1 MEEESILKK
10 MERLFK
16 MRRLLKEKKLK
27 RIKDKKLKYG
37 RWDLDDEDDDY
48 DYEDE
53 LLSRPELIEEALKE
67 YMYQFGLSIY
77 QNKQGD
83 YYFKRFADDINIR
96 GFDELDTHH
105 FALREK
111 EPNFFERLLEVVPEN
126 KIHLTGD
133 METAVFDLY
142 EKDAVMTD
150 ILDQMV
156 EEETLKCREILKAT
170 EDVYETADQ
179 TRADEFSRT
188 DALANEEFVPGL
200 DGLAVLNAPCGQIVV
215 IGSEIHRGR
224 KIFTKTA
231 SLLPP
236 AVPTVMRERRFFPPE
251 SNGRLMNAAAKSG
264 WRKRGCLSRQK
275 CVGCANRRPV
285 RCRPVWLKIT
295 ATTAESGFSSCRKT
309 LPAGRVF
316 CIPEISDQAE
326 ESFFW
331 GGEVK

>member
-83 YYFKRFADDINIR
+83 YYFKRFADDIDIR

-170 EDVYETADQ
+170 EDVYETVDQ

-200 DGLAVLNAPCGQIVV
+200 DGLAAENGKARTEDFYEDGKPVAAGSTDSDAGTPVSPAGEQWKAYECGGEERVEKARLPKPAKV
-215 IGSEIHRGR
+215 RRVR
-224 KIFTKTA
+224 KPQT
-231 SLLPP
+231 
-236 AVPTVMRERRFFPPE
+236 
-251 SNGRLMNAAAKSG
+251 
-264 WRKRGCLSRQK
+264 
-275 CVGCANRRPV
+275 
-285 RCRPVWLKIT
+285 
-295 ATTAESGFSSCRKT
+295 SS
-309 LPAGRVF
+309 LPAGM
-316 CIPEISDQAE
+316 
-326 ESFFW
+326 
-331 GGEVK
+331 VKDNGNNR

>member
-48 DYEDE
+48 DYEDD

-83 YYFKRFADDINIR
+83 YYFKRFADDIDIR

-111 EPNFFERLLEVVPEN
+111 EPTFFEKLLEVVPEN

-142 EKDAVMTD
+142 EKDAVMAD
-150 ILDQMV
+150 ILDRMV
-156 EEETLKCREILKAT
+156 EDETLKCREILKAT
-170 EDVYETADQ
+170 EDVYEAPGLT
-179 TRADEFSRT
+179 RT
-188 DALANEEFVPGL
+188 DELSLVDALENEGAVPGFEEL
-200 DGLAVLNAPCGQIVV
+200 VADNGEARAEALYQDDKPAAGSADGETGAPAAPAGEQWEAYECGGEERVEKV
-215 IGSEIHRGR
+215 RLPKPAKVRRVR
-224 KIFTKTA
+224 KPQT
-231 SLLPP
+231 
-236 AVPTVMRERRFFPPE
+236 
-251 SNGRLMNAAAKSG
+251 
-264 WRKRGCLSRQK
+264 
-275 CVGCANRRPV
+275 
-285 RCRPVWLKIT
+285 
-295 ATTAESGFSSCRKT
+295 SS
-309 LPAGRVF
+309 LPAGM
-316 CIPEISDQAE
+316 
-326 ESFFW
+326 
-331 GGEVK
+331 VKDNGNNR

>member
-83 YYFKRFADDINIR
+83 YYFKRFADDIDIR

-188 DALANEEFVPGL
+188 DALANEE
-200 DGLAVLNAPCGQIVV
+200 DRKSVV
-215 IGSEIHRGR
+215 
-224 KIFTKTA
+224 
-231 SLLPP
+231 
-236 AVPTVMRERRFFPPE
+236 
-251 SNGRLMNAAAKSG
+251 
-264 WRKRGCLSRQK
+264 
-275 CVGCANRRPV
+275 
-285 RCRPVWLKIT
+285 
-295 ATTAESGFSSCRKT
+295 
-309 LPAGRVF
+309 
-316 CIPEISDQAE
+316 
-326 ESFFW
+326 
-331 GGEVK
+331 

>member
-83 YYFKRFADDINIR
+83 YYFKRFADDIDIR

-142 EKDAVMTD
+142 EKDAVMAD

-156 EEETLKCREILKAT
+156 
-170 EDVYETADQ
+170 DQ
-179 TRADEFSRT
+179 TRADEFSRI

-200 DGLAVLNAPCGQIVV
+200 DGLAAENGKARTEDFYEDGKPVAAGSTDSDAGTPVSPAGEQWEAYECGGEERVEKARLPKPAKV
-215 IGSEIHRGR
+215 RRVR
-224 KIFTKTA
+224 KPQT
-231 SLLPP
+231 
-236 AVPTVMRERRFFPPE
+236 
-251 SNGRLMNAAAKSG
+251 
-264 WRKRGCLSRQK
+264 
-275 CVGCANRRPV
+275 
-285 RCRPVWLKIT
+285 
-295 ATTAESGFSSCRKT
+295 SS
-309 LPAGRVF
+309 LPAGM
-316 CIPEISDQAE
+316 
-326 ESFFW
+326 
-331 GGEVK
+331 VKDNGNNR

>member
-1 MEEESILKK
+1 MEEETILKK

-83 YYFKRFADDINIR
+83 YYFKQFVDDIDIR

-142 EKDAVMTD
+142 EKDAVMAD

-156 EEETLKCREILKAT
+156 EDETLKCREILKAM
-170 EDVYETADQ
+170 EDVHETADQ
-179 TRADEFSRT
+179 TRADELSRI
-188 DALANEEFVPGL
+188 DVPEKETAVSGL
-200 DGLAVLNAPCGQIVV
+200 DELAAENGKAQTEDFYEDGKPVAADSDEGTPVSPAGEQWEAYECGGEERVEKARLPKPAKV
-215 IGSEIHRGR
+215 RRVR
-224 KIFTKTA
+224 KPQT
-231 SLLPP
+231 
-236 AVPTVMRERRFFPPE
+236 
-251 SNGRLMNAAAKSG
+251 
-264 WRKRGCLSRQK
+264 
-275 CVGCANRRPV
+275 
-285 RCRPVWLKIT
+285 
-295 ATTAESGFSSCRKT
+295 SS
-309 LPAGRVF
+309 LPAG
-316 CIPEISDQAE
+316 I
-326 ESFFW
+326 
-331 GGEVK
+331 VKDNSNNR

>member
-200 DGLAVLNAPCGQIVV
+200 DGLAAENGKART
-215 IGSEIHRGR
+215 ED
-224 KIFTKTA
+224 FTKTA

-295 ATTAESGFSSCRKT
+295 ATTAKAGFLLLGNSPRGES
-309 LPAGRVF
+309 F

>member
-1 MEEESILKK
+1 
-10 MERLFK
+10 
-16 MRRLLKEKKLK
+16 
-27 RIKDKKLKYG
+27 
-37 RWDLDDEDDDY
+37 
-48 DYEDE
+48 
-53 LLSRPELIEEALKE
+53 
-67 YMYQFGLSIY
+67 
-77 QNKQGD
+77 
-83 YYFKRFADDINIR
+83 
-96 GFDELDTHH
+96 
-105 FALREK
+105 
-111 EPNFFERLLEVVPEN
+111 
-126 KIHLTGD
+126 

-200 DGLAVLNAPCGQIVV
+200 DGLAAENGKA
-215 IGSEIHRGR
+215 RDR

-295 ATTAESGFSSCRKT
+295 ATTAESGFFFLSENSPR
-309 LPAGRVF
+309 G
-316 CIPEISDQAE
+316 
-326 ESFFW
+326 ESFLYPGNFRS
-331 GGEVK
+331 G

>member
-83 YYFKRFADDINIR
+83 YYFKRFADDIDIR

-105 FALREK
+105 FTLREK

-156 EEETLKCREILKAT
+156 EEETLKCRE
-170 EDVYETADQ
+170 
-179 TRADEFSRT
+179 S
-188 DALANEEFVPGL
+188 
-200 DGLAVLNAPCGQIVV
+200 DGRCVRDRGSDPC
-215 IGSEIHRGR
+215 
-224 KIFTKTA
+224 
-231 SLLPP
+231 
-236 AVPTVMRERRFFPPE
+236 
-251 SNGRLMNAAAKSG
+251 
-264 WRKRGCLSRQK
+264 
-275 CVGCANRRPV
+275 
-285 RCRPVWLKIT
+285 
-295 ATTAESGFSSCRKT
+295 
-309 LPAGRVF
+309 GRVF
-316 CIPEISDQAE
+316 AY
-326 ESFFW
+326 
-331 GGEVK
+331 

>member
-1 MEEESILKK
+1 MEEETILKK

-37 RWDLDDEDDDY
+37 RLDLDDEDDDY

-83 YYFKRFADDINIR
+83 YYFKQFADDIDIR

-142 EKDAVMTD
+142 EKDAVMAD

-156 EEETLKCREILKAT
+156 EDETLKCREILKAT
-170 EDVYETADQ
+170 EDVHETADQ
-179 TRADEFSRT
+179 TRADELSRI
-188 DALANEEFVPGL
+188 DVPEKETAVSGL
-200 DGLAVLNAPCGQIVV
+200 DELAAENGKAQTEDFYEDGKPVAADSDEGAPVSPAGEQWEAYECGGEERVEKARLPKPAKV
-215 IGSEIHRGR
+215 RRVR
-224 KIFTKTA
+224 KPQT
-231 SLLPP
+231 
-236 AVPTVMRERRFFPPE
+236 
-251 SNGRLMNAAAKSG
+251 
-264 WRKRGCLSRQK
+264 
-275 CVGCANRRPV
+275 
-285 RCRPVWLKIT
+285 
-295 ATTAESGFSSCRKT
+295 SS
-309 LPAGRVF
+309 LPAG
-316 CIPEISDQAE
+316 I
-326 ESFFW
+326 
-331 GGEVK
+331 VKDNSNNR

>member
-1 MEEESILKK
+1 MEEETILKK

-37 RWDLDDEDDDY
+37 RLDLDDEDDDY

-83 YYFKRFADDINIR
+83 YYFKQFADDIDIR

-142 EKDAVMTD
+142 EKDAVMAD

-156 EEETLKCREILKAT
+156 EDETLKCREILKAM
-170 EDVYETADQ
+170 EDVHETADQ
-179 TRADEFSRT
+179 PRADELSRI
-188 DALANEEFVPGL
+188 DVPEKETAVSGL
-200 DGLAVLNAPCGQIVV
+200 DELAAENGKAQTEDFYEDGKPVAADSDEGTPVSPAGEQWEAYECGGEERVEKARLPKPAKV
-215 IGSEIHRGR
+215 RRVR
-224 KIFTKTA
+224 KPQT
-231 SLLPP
+231 
-236 AVPTVMRERRFFPPE
+236 
-251 SNGRLMNAAAKSG
+251 
-264 WRKRGCLSRQK
+264 
-275 CVGCANRRPV
+275 
-285 RCRPVWLKIT
+285 
-295 ATTAESGFSSCRKT
+295 SS
-309 LPAGRVF
+309 LPAG
-316 CIPEISDQAE
+316 I
-326 ESFFW
+326 
-331 GGEVK
+331 VKDNSNNR

>member
-1 MEEESILKK
+1 MEEETILKK

-83 YYFKRFADDINIR
+83 YYFKQFADDIDIR

-142 EKDAVMTD
+142 EKDAVMAD

-156 EEETLKCREILKAT
+156 EDETLKCREILKAM
-170 EDVYETADQ
+170 EDVHETADQ
-179 TRADEFSRT
+179 IRADELSRI
-188 DALANEEFVPGL
+188 DVPEKETAVSGL
-200 DGLAVLNAPCGQIVV
+200 DELAAENGKAQTEDFYEDGKPVAADSDEGTPVSPAGEQWEAYECGGEERVEKARLPKPAKV
-215 IGSEIHRGR
+215 RRVR
-224 KIFTKTA
+224 KPQT
-231 SLLPP
+231 
-236 AVPTVMRERRFFPPE
+236 
-251 SNGRLMNAAAKSG
+251 
-264 WRKRGCLSRQK
+264 
-275 CVGCANRRPV
+275 
-285 RCRPVWLKIT
+285 
-295 ATTAESGFSSCRKT
+295 SS
-309 LPAGRVF
+309 LPAG
-316 CIPEISDQAE
+316 I
-326 ESFFW
+326 
-331 GGEVK
+331 VKDNSNNR